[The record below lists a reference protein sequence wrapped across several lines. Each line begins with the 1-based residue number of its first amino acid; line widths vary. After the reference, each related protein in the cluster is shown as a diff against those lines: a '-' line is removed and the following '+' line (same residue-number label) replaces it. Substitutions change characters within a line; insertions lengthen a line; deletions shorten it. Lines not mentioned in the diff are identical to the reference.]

1 MITVITGKRG
11 SGKSSLVKKIVGDK
25 KAVWVQQ
32 YALNGAFW
40 TSSHG
45 VKADTKYIVID
56 EVSDITKVSELFED
70 ILVIKQPQK
79 HRYRITTPNVLLVMK
94 DIPKMD
100 ISFTHIDCHIV
111 YDNINCKMK
120 KVK

>member
-1 MITVITGKRG
+1 MITIITGK
-11 SGKSSLVKKIVGDK
+11 GKSTMVQKIVGYEK
-25 KAVWVQQ
+25 TAYIEQ
-32 YALNGAFW
+32 YSLESDFW

-45 VKADTKYIVID
+45 IKANTKYIVID

-79 HRYRITTPNVLLVMK
+79 HRYRITTPNILLVMK
-94 DIPKMD
+94 DIPQMD
-100 ISFTHIDCHIV
+100 ISFTHIDCNIV
-111 YDNINCKMK
+111 YDNINWKMK